1 MKAKAWECNL
11 VLAVAFVLDGVLL
24 FLLPRIGIGTGRFD
38 RDFSRFAVPAF
49 IAAITIW
56 PCLRLIRIGE
66 PWQQVLGLTFLVLP
80 SFILLGTASRAIS
93 EW

>member
-1 MKAKAWECNL
+1 MKPNAREGIFVFGA
-11 VLAVAFVLDGVLL
+11 AFALNGVLL
-24 FLLPRIGIGTGRFD
+24 FWLPRMGMGSGRFD
-38 RDFSRFAVPAF
+38 RDIYRIALPAF
-49 IAAITIW
+49 VAAVTVW

-80 SFILLGTASRAIS
+80 TFILLGTAWRAIS